1 MFVFRDDLV
10 CVVMVVDFFF
20 FLQLCFSY
28 KEIFIL
34 KEEVITRLYK
44 EKVGERA
51 ELS

>member
-1 MFVFRDDLV
+1 V
-10 CVVMVVDFFF
+10 CCDGCGFLFF

-44 EKVGERA
+44 EKVSERGG
-51 ELS
+51 LSWVERGHV